1 MDAVEEWL
9 DALVE
14 MPDEARW
21 TALAYV
27 AGQSVEIPEDELNEA
42 LRRALVVRAV
52 GGDPTR
58 ELELGETAVTR
69 LAEELDAEERR
80 AQLQVAL
87 GELRVKLEGRPAVA
101 HAADL
106 LLADDELAW
115 RCYAAA
121 LVAAEL

>member
-1 MDAVEEWL
+1 MDTWL

-27 AGQSVEIPEDELNEA
+27 AGQSVEIPEGELNEA

-58 ELELGETAVTR
+58 ELELGETSVTR
-69 LAEELDAEERR
+69 LAEELDSAERR
-80 AQLQVAL
+80 ASLLAAL
-87 GELRVKLEGRPAVA
+87 AEIPDEAVGV
-101 HAADL
+101 
-106 LLADDELAW
+106 LLADPELAW

-121 LVAAEL
+121 LLAAEL